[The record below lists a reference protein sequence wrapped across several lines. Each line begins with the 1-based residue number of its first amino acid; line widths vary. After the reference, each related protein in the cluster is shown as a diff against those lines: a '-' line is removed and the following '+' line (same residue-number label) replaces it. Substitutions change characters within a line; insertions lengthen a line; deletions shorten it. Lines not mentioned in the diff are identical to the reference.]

1 MNNLNSIMNALIL
14 NKWKLK
20 CFLLLFKNITKKT
33 DYRKLLKKKF
43 KKTLKKIN
51 KNLFFYIKKKNQK
64 IQFDSIQFNPFIQKK
79 K

>member
-43 KKTLKKIN
+43 KK
-51 KNLFFYIKKKNQK
+51 
-64 IQFDSIQFNPFIQKK
+64 P
-79 K
+79 